1 MIDFQYKTLDGEI
14 LVTLKTDITEMG
26 TFHRMATV
34 IYLLGWD
41 IISGEILT
49 ISEGG
54 VDYAIDTLRLRAD
67 SIQGNNKAI
76 EIGLM
81 MDAIFSKRKGL
92 EELFQNHESKT
103 PIVKNFFRER
113 AELIFQDEPANN
125 QTCFYIEA
133 DSGRGLLY
141 HVTKV
146 LFENKINILSGKIDT
161 DKITQRA
168 NDTFYL
174 VDHEGKMFGSTK
186 KAEEIRN
193 QILKPLFNQ

>member
-1 MIDFQYKTLDGEI
+1 MIDFHYKTLDDEI
-14 LVTLKTDITEMG
+14 LVTLKTDVTEIG
-26 TFHRMATV
+26 TFHRMASV
-34 IYLLGWD
+34 IFLLGWD

-49 ISEGG
+49 VTENGIE
-54 VDYAIDTLRLRAD
+54 YAIDTLRLK
-67 SIQGNNKAI
+67 SESNLGTKKAV

-92 EELFQNHESKT
+92 DELFQNHEFRV
-103 PIVKNFFRER
+103 PVVKNFFRER
-113 AELIFQDEPANN
+113 AELIFQDELDKK

-146 LFENKINILSGKIDT
+146 LLENKINILSGIIET

-168 NDTFYL
+168 KDTFYL
-174 VDHEGKMFGSTK
+174 VDHEGKMFGETK
-186 KAEEIRN
+186 KAEEIRT

>member
-1 MIDFQYKTLDGEI
+1 
-14 LVTLKTDITEMG
+14 MG
-26 TFHRMATV
+26 
-34 IYLLGWD
+34 
-41 IISGEILT
+41 
-49 ISEGG
+49 
-54 VDYAIDTLRLRAD
+54 
-67 SIQGNNKAI
+67 NKKAV

-81 MDAIFSKRKGL
+81 MDTIFSKRKGL
-92 EELFQNHESKT
+92 DELFQNHEYK
-103 PIVKNFFRER
+103 PPFVKNFFRER
-113 AELIFQDEPANN
+113 AELIFQDEPVKN

-146 LFENKINILSGKIDT
+146 LLENKINILSGTIET

-174 VDHEGKMFGSTK
+174 VDHEGNMFGSTK

>member
-1 MIDFQYKTLDGEI
+1 MIDFQYKTLDDEI
-14 LVTLKTDITEMG
+14 LVTLKTDVTEIG
-26 TFHRMATV
+26 TFHRMAS
-34 IYLLGWD
+34 IIFLLGWD

-49 ISEGG
+49 VNENG
-54 VDYAIDTLRLRAD
+54 VDFAIDTLRLK
-67 SIQGNNKAI
+67 SETNQISKKAV

-81 MDAIFSKRKGL
+81 MDTIFSKRKGI
-92 EELFQNHESKT
+92 EELFQTHEYK
-103 PIVKNFFRER
+103 PPFIKNFFRER
-113 AELIFQDEPANN
+113 AELIFQDEPTRN

-146 LFENKINILSGKIDT
+146 LLENRINIISGMIDT

-168 NDTFYL
+168 RDTFYL
-174 VDHEGKMFGSTK
+174 VDHEGKMFGETS
-186 KAEEIRN
+186 KAEEIRS

>member
-1 MIDFQYKTLDGEI
+1 MIDFHYKTLDDEV
-14 LVTLKTDITEMG
+14 LVTLKTDVTEIG
-26 TFHRMATV
+26 TFHRMASV
-34 IYLLGWD
+34 IFLLGWD

-49 ISEGG
+49 ITENGIE
-54 VDYAIDTLRLRAD
+54 YAIDTLRLKTE
-67 SIQGNNKAI
+67 SNMGTKKAV

-92 EELFQNHESKT
+92 DELFQMQELKV
-103 PIVKNFFRER
+103 PVVKNFFRER
-113 AELIFQDEPANN
+113 AELIFQDDFEKK

-146 LFENKINILSGKIDT
+146 LLENKINILTGVIET

-168 NDTFYL
+168 KDTFYL
-174 VDHEGKMFGSTK
+174 LDHEGKMFGETK
-186 KAEEIRN
+186 KAEEIRT

>member
-1 MIDFQYKTLDGEI
+1 MIDFHYKTLDDEI
-14 LVTLKTDITEMG
+14 LVTLKTDVTEIG
-26 TFHRMATV
+26 TFHRMASV
-34 IYLLGWD
+34 IFLLGWD

-49 ISEGG
+49 VTENGIE
-54 VDYAIDTLRLRAD
+54 YAIDTLRLK
-67 SIQGNNKAI
+67 SESNQGTKKAV

-92 EELFQNHESKT
+92 EELFQNHEFRV
-103 PIVKNFFRER
+103 PVVKNFFRER
-113 AELIFQDEPANN
+113 AELIFKDEPGKK

-146 LFENKINILSGKIDT
+146 LLENKINILSGIIET

-168 NDTFYL
+168 KDTFYL
-174 VDHEGKMFGSTK
+174 VDNEGQMFGETK
-186 KAEEIRN
+186 KAE
-193 QILKPLFNQ
+193 

>member
-1 MIDFQYKTLDGEI
+1 MIDFQYKTLDDEI
-14 LVTLKTDITEMG
+14 LVTLKTDVTEIG
-26 TFHRMATV
+26 TFHRMASV
-34 IYLLGWD
+34 IYLLGWS

-49 ISEGG
+49 VNENGIEF
-54 VDYAIDTLRLRAD
+54 AIDTLKL
-67 SIQGNNKAI
+67 KAETNTGAKKAV
-76 EIGLM
+76 EIGIM
-81 MDAIFSKRKGL
+81 MDTIFSKRKGL
-92 EELFQNHESKT
+92 EEIFQNYESK
-103 PIVKNFFRER
+103 PPVIKNFFRER
-113 AELIFQDEPANN
+113 AELIFQDEPSKN

-146 LFENKINILSGKIDT
+146 LLENRINIISGIIET

-168 NDTFYL
+168 KDTFYL
-174 VDHEGKMFGSTK
+174 VDHEGKMFGNTN

>member
-1 MIDFQYKTLDGEI
+1 MIDFQYKTLDDEI
-14 LVTLKTDITEMG
+14 LVTLKTDVTEIG
-26 TFHRMATV
+26 TFHRMASV

-49 ISEGG
+49 VSENGIE
-54 VDYAIDTLRLRAD
+54 YAIDTLRLK
-67 SIQGNNKAI
+67 SETNLGNKKAV

-81 MDAIFSKRKGL
+81 MDTIFSKRKGL
-92 EELFQNHESKT
+92 DELFQNHEYK
-103 PIVKNFFRER
+103 PPFVKNFFRER
-113 AELIFQDEPANN
+113 AELIFQDEPVKN

-146 LFENKINILSGKIDT
+146 LLENKINILSGTIET

-174 VDHEGKMFGSTK
+174 VDHEGNMFGSTK

>member
-1 MIDFQYKTLDGEI
+1 MIDFQYKTLDDEI
-14 LVTLKTDITEMG
+14 LVTLKTDVTEIG
-26 TFHRMATV
+26 TFHRMASV

-49 ISEGG
+49 VSENGIE
-54 VDYAIDTLRLRAD
+54 YAIDTLRLK
-67 SIQGNNKAI
+67 SETNLGNKKAV

-81 MDAIFSKRKGL
+81 MDTIFSKRKGL
-92 EELFQNHESKT
+92 DELFQNHEYK
-103 PIVKNFFRER
+103 PPFVKNFFRER
-113 AELIFQDEPANN
+113 AELIFQDEPVKN

-146 LFENKINILSGKIDT
+146 LLENKINILSGTIET

-174 VDHEGKMFGSTK
+174 VDHG
-186 KAEEIRN
+186 
-193 QILKPLFNQ
+193 QIGRAHV

>member
-1 MIDFQYKTLDGEI
+1 MIDFQYKTLDDEI
-14 LVTLKTDITEMG
+14 LVTLKTDVTEIG
-26 TFHRMATV
+26 TFHRMASI

-49 ISEGG
+49 VNQDGI
-54 VDYAIDTLRLRAD
+54 DYAIDTLRLKSDTNPA
-67 SIQGNNKAI
+67 SKKAV

-81 MDAIFSKRKGL
+81 MDIIFSKRKGL
-92 EELFQNHESKT
+92 EELFQNYEYKP
-103 PIVKNFFRER
+103 PIIKNFFRER
-113 AELIFQDEPANN
+113 AELIFQDEPERN

-146 LFENKINILSGKIDT
+146 LLENQINIISGSIDT
-161 DKITQRA
+161 DKITMRA
-168 NDTFYL
+168 KDTFYL
-174 VDHEGKMFGSTK
+174 VDHNGRMFGETT
-186 KAEEIRN
+186 KAEEIRT

>member
-1 MIDFQYKTLDGEI
+1 MIDFQYKTLDDEI
-14 LVTLKTDITEMG
+14 LVTLKTDVTEIG
-26 TFHRMATV
+26 TFHRMAS
-34 IYLLGWD
+34 IIFLLGWD

-49 ISEGG
+49 VNQNG
-54 VDYAIDTLRLRAD
+54 VDYAIDTLRLKSETNQATK
-67 SIQGNNKAI
+67 KAV

-81 MDAIFSKRKGL
+81 MDTIFSKRKGL
-92 EELFQNHESKT
+92 EELFQAHEYRP
-103 PIVKNFFRER
+103 PIIKNFFRER
-113 AELIFQDEPANN
+113 AELIFQDEPTKN

-146 LFENKINILSGKIDT
+146 LLENRINIISGMIDT

-168 NDTFYL
+168 RDTFYL
-174 VDHEGKMFGSTK
+174 VDHEGKMFGGTT
-186 KAEEIRN
+186 KAEEIRT